1 MPTSDRAPQPASI
14 HQLKITLRGLKP
26 PIWRR
31 VAVPSD
37 MTLGDLH
44 HLIQIAMGWQ
54 DSHLHEFQIGKETYG
69 DPEMLEESGDR
80 DEWEAKLSLVALKA
94 RKTFRYLYDFGDH
107 WEHEIL
113 VEAVGAPEPG
123 IRYPTILAGEHAC
136 PPDDSGGVWG
146 YADLLEILA
155 DPDNPNHEEMMM
167 WAGGPI
173 DPEAFD
179 LKKVNKLLHASPK
192 RMRI

>member
-1 MPTSDRAPQPASI
+1 
-14 HQLKITLRGLKP
+14 
-26 PIWRR
+26 
-31 VAVPSD
+31 

-54 DSHLHEFQIGKETYG
+54 DSHLHDFQIGKVTYG

-80 DEWEAKLSLVALKA
+80 DEWEAELSRVAPKA
-94 RKTFRYLYDFGDH
+94 RKKFRYLYDFGDH

-123 IRYPTILAGEHAC
+123 IRYPTILAGERAC

-155 DPDNPNHEEMMM
+155 DPANPNYEEMAM

-179 LKKVNKLLHASPK
+179 LKKANKLLQASLK
-192 RMRI
+192 RTRA